1 MKLSNVKE
9 AVAMI
14 GSKNQTMSTTY
25 VSDTAVSNEGTR
37 GLDIAQTAAV
47 LADWAIQA
55 HMNGFGTDRKT
66 AACWLRTAID
76 LLSDQDELAHQLEER
91 SS

>member
-9 AVAMI
+9 AAAMI
-14 GSKNQTMSTTY
+14 GSKDQTISTTY
-25 VSDTAVSNEGTR
+25 VSETSFSDEGR

-47 LADWAIQA
+47 LAHWAIQA
-55 HMNGFGTDRKT
+55 QMNGFGTDRKT
-66 AACWLRTAID
+66 AARWLRTAID
-76 LLSDQDELAHQLEER
+76 LLSDQDELAHQLEDR